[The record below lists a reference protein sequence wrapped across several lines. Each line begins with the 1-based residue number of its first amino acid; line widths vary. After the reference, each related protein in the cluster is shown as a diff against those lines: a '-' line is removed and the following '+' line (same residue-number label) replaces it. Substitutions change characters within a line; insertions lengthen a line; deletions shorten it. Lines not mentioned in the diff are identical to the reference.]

1 MVSHERWAFLEIIT
15 VCYEWISQEGKPS
28 VSCRWKQTFSVICV
42 GAKTQPCHWGYNSP
56 PRRPQ
61 KCWAVLARY
70 SATALRS
77 QVAHLSSRWWTYF
90 FSLWNAIKWCG
101 YKCLDKIKM
110 APSWIFFLNWQT
122 YSNILAK
129 AWRVLVTYMKNF
141 RFKPS
146 PVRASVIVCR
156 QRCKI
161 KP

>member
-1 MVSHERWAFLEIIT
+1 MNAEPTSRSSPFVMSGQARKVNQVLVVAGSRRFVLSVLELKHSLVTEGTT
-15 VCYEWISQEGKPS
+15 V
-28 VSCRWKQTFSVICV
+28 
-42 GAKTQPCHWGYNSP
+42 P
-56 PRRPQ
+56 PGRPG
-61 KCWAVLARY
+61 KCWAVLAHY
-70 SATALRS
+70 STTALRS

-90 FSLWNAIKWCG
+90 FFPLWNAIKWCG

-110 APSWIFFLNWQT
+110 SPSWIFFLNWQT

-146 PVRASVIVCR
+146 PVRPTVIVCR